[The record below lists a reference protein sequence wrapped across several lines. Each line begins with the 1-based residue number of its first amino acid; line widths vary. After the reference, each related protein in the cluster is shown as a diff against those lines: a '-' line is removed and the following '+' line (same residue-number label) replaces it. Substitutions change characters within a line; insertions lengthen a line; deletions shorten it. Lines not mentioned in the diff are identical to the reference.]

1 MQGGGGPLLTGTS
14 VQSVSGMSSRI
25 YFGIC
30 PTIPVVRNVG
40 QTLNQSCSTREKR
53 HREKRGFRLVPLLG
67 LAFTMAARLSR
78 FHNGL
83 VGLRS
88 AFTMAEILLSL
99 TIIGV
104 VAAITL
110 PSLTGNINER
120 TWNTQRKTLY
130 ARFSQAIALMPSLN
144 GYGTLREI
152 TDSAGST
159 SIEDTAAETF
169 VTSGLSK
176 VLKINNICDS
186 EHLKDCGLPEKL
198 STFAGS
204 TITLPLKMS
213 ELNSIVVSTSN
224 EASHS
229 QIDTIAAGFETANG
243 ENIAVYYNPY
253 CTSQMKQVNN
263 DISMMPQ
270 GAICANFI
278 YDLNGNKGPNSI
290 GKDIGFLTVFYSTDP
305 VAVAPYPNAQDATV
319 SVANADMSNV
329 CKKQDSEYRLPTKE
343 ELVSLWVNE
352 KLLGNM
358 KQDRYWS
365 SSVNLTIDHPWYI
378 RTANGAVSYLNEH
391 MSMAARCIKR

>member
-1 MQGGGGPLLTGTS
+1 MTLKE
-14 VQSVSGMSSRI
+14 M
-25 YFGIC
+25 
-30 PTIPVVRNVG
+30 IPVCG
-40 QTLNQSCSTREKR
+40 
-53 HREKRGFRLVPLLG
+53 
-67 LAFTMAARLSR
+67 
-78 FHNGL
+78 
-83 VGLRS
+83 
-88 AFTMAEILLSL
+88 FTMAEILLSL

-120 TWNTQRKTLY
+120 TWNTQRKALY

-169 VTSGLSK
+169 ITSGLSK
-176 VLKINNICDS
+176 VLKINNICDN

-229 QIDTIAAGFETANG
+229 QIDTTAAGFETANG

-305 VAVAPYPNAQDATV
+305 VAVAPYPNAQDATL

>member
-1 MQGGGGPLLTGTS
+1 MEHAKKSALCKIF
-14 VQSVSGMSSRI
+14 SSNSTYAFPERLWYI
-25 YFGIC
+25 K
-30 PTIPVVRNVG
+30 RNNR
-40 QTLNQSCSTREKR
+40 QC
-53 HREKRGFRLVPLLG
+53 
-67 LAFTMAARLSR
+67 R
-78 FHNGL
+78 FD
-83 VGLRS
+83 
-88 AFTMAEILLSL
+88 F
-99 TIIGV
+99 
-104 VAAITL
+104 
-110 PSLTGNINER
+110 
-120 TWNTQRKTLY
+120 NT
-130 ARFSQAIALMPSLN
+130 
-144 GYGTLREI
+144 
-152 TDSAGST
+152 
-159 SIEDTAAETF
+159 IEDTAAETF

>member
-1 MQGGGGPLLTGTS
+1 MRATEGSVAIHFNTQYCLSGLPRRSLRSLLAMTLAEPVLCLVNRLS
-14 VQSVSGMSSRI
+14 VKK
-25 YFGIC
+25 C
-30 PTIPVVRNVG
+30 
-40 QTLNQSCSTREKR
+40 
-53 HREKRGFRLVPLLG
+53 
-67 LAFTMAARLSR
+67 AFTMADRLSR

-120 TWNTQRKTLY
+120 TWNTQRKALY